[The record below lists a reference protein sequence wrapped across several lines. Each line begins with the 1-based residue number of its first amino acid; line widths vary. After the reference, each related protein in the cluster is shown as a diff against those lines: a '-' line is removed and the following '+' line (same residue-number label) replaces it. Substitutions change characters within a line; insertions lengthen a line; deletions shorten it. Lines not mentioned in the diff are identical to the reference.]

1 MKQEILYKFGMSVF
15 VLWEIYYSYWW
26 MTIHERFKTIP
37 Y

>member
-1 MKQEILYKFGMSVF
+1 MKEKLFYKLGIVIFASWQV
-15 VLWEIYYSYWW
+15 YYSYWW

>member
-1 MKQEILYKFGMSVF
+1 MNIGNIYKFGL
-15 VLWEIYYSYWW
+15 VLFASWEVYYSYWW